1 MRHRS
6 ASETT
11 EDVARAPDLDGTGRR
26 RGGDHEAMRRL
37 SAALVLSGALF
48 SAGCTD
54 PYGRVDYGRTALL
67 GVGVGAA
74 AALTAGALA
83 DDRPRPYYGSRR
95 GYYGGGGGYGY
106 GAPRGYGYSGYGYGG
121 PRGYYGGW

>member
-1 MRHRS
+1 
-6 ASETT
+6 
-11 EDVARAPDLDGTGRR
+11 
-26 RGGDHEAMRRL
+26 MRRL
-37 SAALVLSGALF
+37 TATLVLPAALL

-54 PYGRVDYGRTALL
+54 RYGRVDYGRTALL

-83 DDRPRPYYGSRR
+83 DNKPRPYYGNR
-95 GYYGGGGGYGY
+95 GGYGY
-106 GAPRGYGYSGYGYGG
+106 APSPRSYGYHGGDYGYYP